1 MGPCVNQAK
10 LREKTTQTTY
20 SHKTY
25 SQHKMQRT
33 KNETKKKK
41 NINQK
46 IPKKEKREVTDSE
59 RTQKFVYVC
68 SVEYIK

>member
-10 LREKTTQTTY
+10 LREKTT
-20 SHKTY
+20 Y

-33 KNETKKKK
+33 KNETKRK